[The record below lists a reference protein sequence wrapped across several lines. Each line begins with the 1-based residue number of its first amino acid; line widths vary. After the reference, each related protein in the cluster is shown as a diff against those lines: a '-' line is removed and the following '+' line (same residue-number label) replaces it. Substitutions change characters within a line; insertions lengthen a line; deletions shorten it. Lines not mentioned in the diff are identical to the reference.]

1 MNYLLQTLIILILWP
16 SFLWL
21 IGCSFIS
28 FVGWNNYFIVGIY
41 EWDNLARFI
50 FIVTSAIGAGVCIVG
65 LRTNSIT
72 KIDYEL
78 DNLDYELDNL
88 DLPFKYDEIFYNS
101 LTGSYDFMMNG
112 ELMGELKLPTLTA
125 NSVKRQL

>member
-21 IGCSFIS
+21 MGCSFIS

-88 DLPFKYDEIFYNS
+88 DLPFKHDEIFYNS

-125 NSVKRQL
+125 NSIKRQL

>member
-78 DNLDYELDNL
+78 DNLDYELDNI

>member
-50 FIVTSAIGAGVCIVG
+50 FIVTSAIGAGVCIFE

-72 KIDYEL
+72 KI
-78 DNLDYELDNL
+78 DYELDNL

-125 NSVKRQL
+125 NSIKRQL